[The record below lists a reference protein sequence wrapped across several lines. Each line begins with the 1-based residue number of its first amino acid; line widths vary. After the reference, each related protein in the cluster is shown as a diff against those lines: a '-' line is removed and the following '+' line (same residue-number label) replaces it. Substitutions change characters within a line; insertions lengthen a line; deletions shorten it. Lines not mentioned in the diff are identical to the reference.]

1 MKKNWLHLFLFLA
14 TVVTTTVAG
23 AFMAGG
29 EPEFSVAYLVKGVP
43 FSASLLAVLGIHELG
58 HYFASRIHGVNATL
72 PFFIP
77 FPTIIGT
84 FGAFIKIKS
93 AIPDRRSL
101 FDIGFA
107 GPAAGFVVA
116 LPVLVIGLIL
126 SEIAPAPEIVE
137 ESGRIALGDSIIV
150 WLAAKI
156 IYGSIP
162 DGMELWLHPVAFAG
176 WIGLWVT
183 SINLLPIGQLDG
195 GHISYAALGEKAYKV
210 ARWVWIALLPL
221 AILWLGWLIWAL
233 VILFLIRLRH
243 PPTVYDWIPLDRR
256 RKVLSVVALLVFILT
271 FTPTPF
277 MVS

>member
-1 MKKNWLHLFLFLA
+1 
-14 TVVTTTVAG
+14 
-23 AFMAGG
+23 MAGG

-221 AILWLGWLIWAL
+221 AILWPGWLIWAL

-243 PPTVYDWIPLDRR
+243 PPTVYDWIPLDWR
-256 RKVLSVVALLVFILT
+256 RKALSVVALLVFILT